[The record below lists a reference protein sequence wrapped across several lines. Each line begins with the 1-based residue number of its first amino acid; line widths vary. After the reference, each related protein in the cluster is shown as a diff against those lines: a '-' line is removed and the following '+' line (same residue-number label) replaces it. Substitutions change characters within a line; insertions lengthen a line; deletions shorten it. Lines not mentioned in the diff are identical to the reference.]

1 MIVLKIIGWVLLG
14 ILALILFA
22 LAVRVR
28 FDIEYSDENTGVVLR
43 WLFLKFRLYPME
55 KKPKKPAAEKE
66 EAPAEEAPAEEKPAE
81 EKPAAKKDNILVTF
95 YNAEGFDG
103 VLTLIKRLCSYL
115 KTFVG
120 NLLYGFVVDE
130 FYLEMGCTKADA
142 AATAVYYG
150 EVCAAVFPMLASLA
164 SRCRLKKYDINI
176 YPDYI
181 ARFSRASFVL
191 RFHFVPLYLIHIT
204 LVFGVKTLFG
214 VLLRLLRPKKVKAEP
229 KPEPVKASPAKAE
242 SAAAAGD

>member
-14 ILALILFA
+14 LLALILLA

-55 KKPKKPAAEKE
+55 KKPKKPKKKE
-66 EAPAEEAPAEEKPAE
+66 EKPEEEETPAEEEEKKEEKPA
-81 EKPAAKKDNILVTF
+81 KKKDNILVSF
-95 YNAEGFDG
+95 YKAEGFDG
-103 VLTLIKRLCSYL
+103 VLSLIKKACSYL
-115 KTFVG
+115 KTFFG

-142 AATAVYYG
+142 AATAIYYG
-150 EVCAAVFPMLASLA
+150 EVCATVFPMLAALA
-164 SRCRLKKYDINI
+164 ARCRLKKYDINI
-176 YPDYI
+176 YPDFI
-181 ARFSRASFVL
+181 ARFSSASFVL

-204 LVFGVKTLFG
+204 LVFGVKMLFG
-214 VLLRLLRPKKVKAEP
+214 VLLRLIRPKKEKAAP
-229 KPEPVKASPAKAE
+229 TPVKASPANAQP
-242 SAAAAGD
+242 AAAAGD